1 MKKVTITLIALLIFK
16 CTLFSQ
22 TAEPARGVEKK
33 TLQIELESIY
43 SVQKENSS
51 TIKSWSIPNLLLRYG
66 LLKNLEMQF
75 NVPLIREKLIEHDA
89 LIYTINKF
97 HDIQIGFSLNL
108 WAQNKWIPETA
119 FLYRSVLHS
128 KPNLQFLN
136 VDNVYSI
143 NFSNNLNEKLT
154 LSNNIGYATEKT
166 SGYTRFIVS
175 NLDYSYSSKTN
186 FLIEYSCNDTK
197 ESGVF
202 QNITIGVG
210 YALNKNITL
219 EYSVAKGI
227 NHNLFYTGGRLTYV
241 IESFIN

>member
-1 MKKVTITLIALLIFK
+1 MKNVIATLIALLIFK

-22 TAEPARGVEKK
+22 TAEPSKGVEKN

-66 LLKNLEMQF
+66 LFKNLEMQF
-75 NVPLIREKLIEHDA
+75 NAPLIREKLIEHDE
-89 LIYTINKF
+89 LIYAINKF
-97 HDIQIGFSLNL
+97 DDIQIGFALNL
-108 WAQNKWIPETA
+108 WEQHKWIPETA

-128 KPNLQFLN
+128 KPNLKFLN
-136 VDNVYSI
+136 VGNVYSL

-154 LSNNIGYATEKT
+154 FTNNIGYATEKT
-166 SGYTRFIVS
+166 SGYTYFIVS

-197 ESGVF
+197 ESGIF
-202 QNITIGVG
+202 QSITVGMG
-210 YALNKNITL
+210 YALNKNITV

-227 NHNLFYTGGRLTYV
+227 DHNLLYTGGRLTYV
-241 IESFIN
+241 IESLFH